1 MAEVEHRTVVIVGA
15 GPAGTT
21 CARRLAEADVDV
33 LVLERREVVGHPAQ
47 CGECIPNWGE
57 VIGTF
62 AGLDDHAWLEETFD
76 AVSYT
81 HLTLPTKA

>member
-33 LVLERREVVGHPAQ
+33 LVLERREVVGHPR
-47 CGECIPNWGE
+47 N
-57 VIGTF
+57 
-62 AGLDDHAWLEETFD
+62 
-76 AVSYT
+76 AVNAFQT
-81 HLTLPTKA
+81 GAK

>member
-1 MAEVEHRTVVIVGA
+1 MAEVEHRTVIVIGA

-21 CARRLAEADVDV
+21 CARRLAESGVDV
-33 LVLERREVVGHPAQ
+33 LVLERREVIGHPAQ

-62 AGLDDHAWLEETFD
+62 A
-76 AVSYT
+76 
-81 HLTLPTKA
+81 